1 MPCHRPCCG
10 PPGDP
15 ARAAGEGVVCS
26 CLSSRAASKAAAL
39 LLSPIYISGRLGA
52 VHFPPCG
59 QADPL
64 WSGWGTMDLVAGGRK
79 WGKIPGPSTAPS
91 LCHPAGIPPVASA
104 PQPLQPRTSVL
115 CQSLAAGPGH
125 HGNAHAPSSLG
136 AACDLPRG
144 LAQGLPRPV
153 EAVGT
158 ELPAGVPQ
166 PSRLPSFAHQSLQHL
181 LHTAWLRQVPQQPH
195 SRWAGSCGP
204 GSGPGFGP
212 GSGPGPTLPTLGC
225 RTVPKLTGS
234 TAFKCCRRL
243 GFLSGGSSDGQL
255 LGTALFPGFLCVRTS
270 LPCSQG
276 VPTAV
281 RAPEDTLGQ
290 CGVL

>member
-1 MPCHRPCCG
+1 MG
-10 PPGDP
+10 
-15 ARAAGEGVVCS
+15 
-26 CLSSRAASKAAAL
+26 
-39 LLSPIYISGRLGA
+39 
-52 VHFPPCG
+52 
-59 QADPL
+59 
-64 WSGWGTMDLVAGGRK
+64 
-79 WGKIPGPSTAPS
+79 
-91 LCHPAGIPPVASA
+91 
-104 PQPLQPRTSVL
+104 
-115 CQSLAAGPGH
+115 
-125 HGNAHAPSSLG
+125 
-136 AACDLPRG
+136 
-144 LAQGLPRPV
+144 PRP
-153 EAVGT
+153 
-158 ELPAGVPQ
+158 
-166 PSRLPSFAHQSLQHL
+166 
-181 LHTAWLRQVPQQPH
+181 
-195 SRWAGSCGP
+195 GP

>member
-1 MPCHRPCCG
+1 MPCHRPCCS

-91 LCHPAGIPPVASA
+91 LCHPAGIPPIASA

-115 CQSLAAGPGH
+115 GQSLAAGPGH

-158 ELPAGVPQ
+158 ELPAGVP
-166 PSRLPSFAHQSLQHL
+166 
-181 LHTAWLRQVPQQPH
+181 
-195 SRWAGSCGP
+195 
-204 GSGPGFGP
+204 
-212 GSGPGPTLPTLGC
+212 
-225 RTVPKLTGS
+225 
-234 TAFKCCRRL
+234 
-243 GFLSGGSSDGQL
+243 
-255 LGTALFPGFLCVRTS
+255 
-270 LPCSQG
+270 
-276 VPTAV
+276 
-281 RAPEDTLGQ
+281 
-290 CGVL
+290 